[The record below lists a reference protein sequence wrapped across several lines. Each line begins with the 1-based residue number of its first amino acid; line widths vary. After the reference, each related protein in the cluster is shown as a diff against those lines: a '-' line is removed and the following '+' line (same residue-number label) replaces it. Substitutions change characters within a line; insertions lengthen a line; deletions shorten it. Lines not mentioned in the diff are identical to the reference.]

1 MTVLLPLVNSLTHF
15 TYPTST
21 SPRIMTID
29 GSLERLV
36 LGLLLLAPGPG
47 KPVGNLLL
55 PPSSRPPK
63 QIPTLNTAQFDEDVA
78 HRFSLAFQCVVNSD
92 VRGSEQIRRRVVQAE
107 GHSMWLGI
115 FLKLGRQTSFSVG
128 SSSNAPGDERATTCE
143 ETRRGENR

>member
-1 MTVLLPLVNSLTHF
+1 MTVLLPLVNSLIHL

-29 GSLERLV
+29 GSRERLV
-36 LGLLLLAPGPG
+36 RGLLLFAPGPG

-63 QIPTLNTAQFDEDVA
+63 QILTLNTAQFDEHA
-78 HRFSLAFQCVVNSD
+78 GYRFPLAFQCVVNSG
-92 VRGSEQIRRRVVQAE
+92 VRGSEQIQRRVVQAE

-115 FLKLGRQTSFSVG
+115 FLKLGRQARVF
-128 SSSNAPGDERATTCE
+128 P
-143 ETRRGENR
+143 